1 MRTLVVVM
9 LLAGAAVAN
18 PAKPAKAKHA
28 PIVHDL
34 SDKPVIVKTSAPKP
48 KVVVVPHDGR
58 NVTGRPKSGDRL
70 DGLDHRL
77 R

>member
-1 MRTLVVVM
+1 MRSLVVLM
-9 LLAGAAVAN
+9 LLAGSAFASTS
-18 PAKPAKAKHA
+18 KPAKAKHA

-34 SDKPVIVKTSAPKP
+34 SNKPLIVKSEAPKP
-48 KVVVVPHDGR
+48 KVVVVARDGK

-70 DGLDHRL
+70 EGLDHRL